1 MGNFKDPDKE
11 NDSDNQKKEN
21 GNHNGIAG
29 TNDEEEEDHQMMV
42 IGNSASASPI
52 ASDTDPEDEGVNL
65 SDMDE
70 DTEIEFKDCDDTFDQ
85 SLDRIVNDMVG
96 RETSE
101 IRKDIANMRRE
112 VSESTKKI
120 EDAEDLVKEVIEVL
134 ESSRR
139 LLENTSRDS
148 EESESVPNQD
158 PDQSKNLS
166 PDENDDGVMD
176 VDCSPEDSP
185 PHSKSANDQGISKQV
200 KTRNESDVVTSLSA
214 SSSSSPQVQSTLA
227 PKSISQEAVYSQ
239 KALQANTNSIS
250 DIHNYSASL
259 QCLPQCDKSPSPVS
273 EPKIPPLK
281 LKLQPKKPPVI
292 VNEVTIP
299 RTFTPPPI
307 RRDPSS
313 LSELP
318 IKPLV
323 RVKPLEGDRVWAMQ
337 DSSLMDAWAE
347 ARIIKGFEKTLG
359 KGKSQES
366 VRMFKVKFDE
376 DGHTK
381 DVTAKQLAHFD
392 QLDRRIPV
400 GERVIAV
407 YKDEDQEE
415 GDFFPA
421 VIAEV
426 PKVSNKNRYLV
437 FFDDGYAIYLEH
449 KEIRLVY
456 QKENDVWKDVDKGVK
471 NFVMKYI
478 QTLPSRTMITL
489 KEGDKVRTELN
500 GKIVEAE
507 VNDVDACLAQMVF
520 PDEGGCEWIYRGSLR
535 FEPMVKLTQALEAKR
550 RKGIIRNI
558 EIPLMEPQPFTDHDC
573 GPECARL
580 YSYKASKHKHSNP
593 LRIPLHLGWRREVY
607 TGDLDDADWVVN
619 YKAPC
624 GRVLR
629 LESVYYFY

>member
-29 TNDEEEEDHQMMV
+29 TNDEEEEEDHQMMV

-200 KTRNESDVVTSLSA
+200 KTRNESDVVSSLSA

-227 PKSISQEAVYSQ
+227 ILQEAVYSQ
-239 KALQANTNSIS
+239 KSLPANTNSIS
-250 DIHNYSASL
+250 DIH
-259 QCLPQCDKSPSPVS
+259 
-273 EPKIPPLK
+273 
-281 LKLQPKKPPVI
+281 
-292 VNEVTIP
+292 
-299 RTFTPPPI
+299 
-307 RRDPSS
+307 
-313 LSELP
+313 
-318 IKPLV
+318 
-323 RVKPLEGDRVWAMQ
+323 
-337 DSSLMDAWAE
+337 
-347 ARIIKGFEKTLG
+347 
-359 KGKSQES
+359 
-366 VRMFKVKFDE
+366 
-376 DGHTK
+376 
-381 DVTAKQLAHFD
+381 
-392 QLDRRIPV
+392 
-400 GERVIAV
+400 
-407 YKDEDQEE
+407 
-415 GDFFPA
+415 
-421 VIAEV
+421 
-426 PKVSNKNRYLV
+426 
-437 FFDDGYAIYLEH
+437 
-449 KEIRLVY
+449 
-456 QKENDVWKDVDKGVK
+456 
-471 NFVMKYI
+471 
-478 QTLPSRTMITL
+478 
-489 KEGDKVRTELN
+489 
-500 GKIVEAE
+500 E
-507 VNDVDACLAQMVF
+507 VN
-520 PDEGGCEWIYRGSLR
+520 P
-535 FEPMVKLTQALEAKR
+535 KN
-550 RKGIIRNI
+550 IR
-558 EIPLMEPQPFTDHDC
+558 EQDC
-573 GPECARL
+573 GVCDITNN
-580 YSYKASKHKHSNP
+580 S
-593 LRIPLHLGWRREVY
+593 LHQDPHPGE
-607 TGDLDDADWVVN
+607 
-619 YKAPC
+619 
-624 GRVLR
+624 
-629 LESVYYFY
+629 E

>member
-11 NDSDNQKKEN
+11 NGETQRKEN
-21 GNHNGIAG
+21 GDHNNGLG
-29 TNDEEEEDHQMMV
+29 VTSEEDHQMV
-42 IGNSASASPI
+42 NGNSASVSP
-52 ASDTDPEDEGVNL
+52 ADSDTDPEDEGVNL

-70 DTEIEFKDCDDTFDQ
+70 DTEIEFKDCDNTFDQ
-85 SLDRIVNDMVG
+85 SLDRIVTDMVG
-96 RETSE
+96 RETRE
-101 IRKDIANMRRE
+101 IAEDIATMRRE
-112 VSESTKKI
+112 VRESTKKL
-120 EDAEDLVKEVIEVL
+120 EDAEDLVKEVMEVL

-139 LLENTSRDS
+139 LLEDTPHNS
-148 EESESVPNQD
+148 EESERVPNQD
-158 PDQSKNLS
+158 PNQSKNNRQ
-166 PDENDDGVMD
+166 DEEDDGVMD

-185 PHSKSANDQGISKQV
+185 PHSNSSIDSKVISSHFNM
-200 KTRNESDVVTSLSA
+200 RNESGSVSNPFASPSL
-214 SSSSSPQVQSTLA
+214 QDQSTLA
-227 PKSISQEAVYSQ
+227 PESISEVQ
-239 KALQANTNSIS
+239 KSCPVSTNSIS

-259 QCLPQCDKSPSPVS
+259 QCLPQCDKYPPPVP

-292 VNEVTIP
+292 VNEVTMP
-299 RTFTPPPI
+299 RSFTPPPL
-307 RRDPSS
+307 RRDPAS
-313 LSELP
+313 LPDLP

-323 RVKPLEGDRVWAMQ
+323 RVKPSEGDRVWAMR
-337 DSSLMDAWAE
+337 DASLMDAWAE
-347 ARIIKGFEKTLG
+347 ARIIKGFEKILG

-366 VRMFKVKFDE
+366 VRMYKVKFEE

-381 DVTAKQLAHFD
+381 EVTAKQLAHLD
-392 QLDRRIPV
+392 KLDRRIPV

-421 VIAEV
+421 VIAEE

-437 FFDDGYAIYLEH
+437 FFDDGYAVYLEH

-456 QKENDVWKDVDKGVK
+456 LKDQDVWKDVDKGVK

-500 GKIVEAE
+500 GKVVEAE

-520 PDEGGCEWIYRGSLR
+520 PDGGCEWVYRGSLR
-535 FEPMVKLTQALEAKR
+535 FEPMAKLTETIEAQR
-550 RKGIIRNI
+550 RKGTIRKI
-558 EIPLMEPQPFTDHDC
+558 KIPLMEPQPFTDHDC
-573 GPECARL
+573 GPECVAM
-580 YSYKASKHKHSNP
+580 YPYKASRHKHSNP
-593 LRIPLHLGWRREVY
+593 LRIPLHLGWRRELCH
-607 TGDLDDADWVVN
+607 GDFDDADWAVK
-619 YKAPC
+619 YRAPC

-629 LESVYYFY
+629 